1 MKGSALLLACANML
15 ASCFLLNPTDG
26 SDYTGIDTS
35 IILPLGS
42 TNGNQS
48 CVNIMIVNDDVVE
61 DSEIFTVEASLGE
74 GLSPASL
81 LAVVEIDGQG
91 IVILTL

>member
-1 MKGSALLLACANML
+1 ML

-35 IILPLGS
+35 IILPAGS

-48 CVNIMIVNDDVVE
+48 CVNIVLEDDNVVE
-61 DSEIFTVEASLGE
+61 DPEFFTVEASLGE

-81 LAVVEIDGQG
+81 SAVVEIDGK
-91 IVILTL
+91 VL

>member
-1 MKGSALLLACANML
+1 MKGSALLLVCANML
-15 ASCFLLNPTDG
+15 ASCFLRTDG

-35 IILPLGS
+35 IILPAGS

-48 CVNIMIVNDDVVE
+48 CVNIMIVNDEVVE